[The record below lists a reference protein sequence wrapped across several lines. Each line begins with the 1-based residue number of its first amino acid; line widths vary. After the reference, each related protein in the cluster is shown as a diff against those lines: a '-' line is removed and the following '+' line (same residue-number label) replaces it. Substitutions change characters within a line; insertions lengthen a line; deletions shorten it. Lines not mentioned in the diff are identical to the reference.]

1 MAGMSDDDKAIMA
14 QIKESIENENVSYS
28 EISWLQEHQEEV
40 LEDGDAD
47 LAQWAGIS
55 EEVYRGRNN

>member
-1 MAGMSDDDKAIMA
+1 MAGETDSKAVIA
-14 QIKESIENENVSYS
+14 QIKGSIKNENVSYS
-28 EISWLQEHQEEV
+28 EIAWLQEHQDEV
-40 LEDGDAD
+40 LEDGDIE